1 MEVFV
6 ARQPILDINK
16 NVVYYELLF
25 RGDKNNYYN
34 EVDGDKAT
42 LEVIKNSFTLIGM
55 GNLTNSKRAF
65 INFTER
71 LLLEETA
78 LLLPIDMVVIEILE
92 TVSPTK
98 KLIECCRKLKSL
110 GYTLALDDFV
120 FKKEYESLIEL
131 ADYIKVDF
139 RITTGSER
147 KRVINRV
154 KNKNVKFLAEKV
166 ETMEEFNEAVKMGYS
181 YFQGF
186 FFSKPTIVSAKEMPS
201 STLNNFELFR
211 YINQDDYDLSSIENI
226 IKKDVS
232 LSYKL
237 LKYIN
242 SASFGLRTKIHSIK
256 QALVLMGNQE
266 FMKWA
271 TLVTMRN
278 FNDKNN
284 EAIIDTS
291 IVRARFGETIAL
303 KADLETRAS
312 DVFIMGMFSDIDVLL
327 GQPMEKALLDIPISE
342 DIKAALQGE
351 ENIFFYI
358 KQLILNY
365 EKADWDR
372 FSFYA
377 KLLGIKE
384 VEVPVLYTDAVIWSA
399 QMMQE

>member
-1 MEVFV
+1 
-6 ARQPILDINK
+6 
-16 NVVYYELLF
+16 
-25 RGDKNNYYN
+25 
-34 EVDGDKAT
+34 
-42 LEVIKNSFTLIGM
+42 M
-55 GNLTNSKRAF
+55 GNLTNGKRAF

-78 LLLPIDMVVIEILE
+78 LLLPKDIVVIEILE
-92 TVSPTK
+92 TVSPTE
-98 KLIECCRKLKSL
+98 KLIECCKKLKSL

-120 FKKEYESLIEL
+120 FKEEYESLIDL

-211 YINQDDYDLSSIENI
+211 YINLDNYELSSIENI

-242 SASFGLRTKIHSIK
+242 SASFGVRTRIHSIK
-256 QALVLMGNQE
+256 QALVFMGKLE

-271 TLVTMRN
+271 TLVTLRN
-278 FNDKNN
+278 FNDSNN
-284 EAIIDTS
+284 EAILDTS

-327 GQPMEKALLDIPISE
+327 SQPMEKALLDIPISE
-342 DIKAALQGE
+342 DIKAALLGE

-358 KQLILNY
+358 KQLIISY
-365 EKADWDR
+365 EKADWDS
-372 FSFYA
+372 FSFHA

-384 VEVPVLYTDAVIWSA
+384 EEVPVLYKDAVIWSA
-399 QMMQE
+399 QMMQD